1 MEKDYETIK
10 ETIERERK
18 HRRGGKKIYMMYGVG
33 YCGWEATTKEGNGE
47 KGEER
52 KTLENAIRP

>member
-1 MEKDYETIK
+1 
-10 ETIERERK
+10 
-18 HRRGGKKIYMMYGVG
+18 MMYGVG

-47 KGEER
+47 KGKER